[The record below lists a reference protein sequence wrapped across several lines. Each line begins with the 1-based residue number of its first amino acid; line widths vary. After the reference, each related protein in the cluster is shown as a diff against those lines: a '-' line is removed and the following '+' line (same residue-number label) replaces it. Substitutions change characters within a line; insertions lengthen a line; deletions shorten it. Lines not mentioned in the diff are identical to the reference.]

1 MADNRTTTLYV
12 VAYDIP
18 DDRRRTKI
26 HKTLSGYGQWT
37 QYSLFECFL
46 TEKQYV
52 QLRQRLERYLAPG
65 KDSVRFYP
73 LCAACQGR
81 VETVGS
87 PKPTEPELYIV

>member
-46 TEKQYV
+46 TEKQYI
-52 QLRQRLERYLAPG
+52 QLRQRLERHLAPG

-73 LCAACQGR
+73 LCAACRER

-87 PKPTEPELYIV
+87 PKPAEPELYIV